1 MSKKTFNPNDWLGK
15 SKSEQTTLK
24 TPYPPHTRGQ
34 EELSDIEV
42 ITWRIES
49 SATDIA
55 PNYADWRDLGFAL
68 ADALGESGRSYYHR
82 ISRFY
87 SGYTETET
95 NKQYDS
101 CLKSHGHGV
110 TIKTLF
116 HLAKTAG
123 IDISIKTTPKV
134 ASISNHKNHTN
145 PINHSSDIGEASI
158 SPNSSKSPTEE
169 IEDIE
174 YNAPETMPTF
184 SDEIKQYLPD
194 FLQQVVAKS
203 NSPEDADLLLLGSI
217 TAISACL
224 PNVYGIY
231 AEREIFP
238 NLFLFVTAQASAGKG
253 RLTLCRKLVEPIHR
267 QLREINKAEYE
278 DYKRKQ
284 AEYVANKKDPDAEQP
299 EEPPLRTLFI
309 PANSSATAV
318 FQILNDNKGVGLM
331 FETEGDTLAQTFKS
345 EHGNYS
351 DGFRKA
357 FHHETIS
364 YNRRKDRE
372 FVELNVP
379 KLSTV
384 LSGTPRQ
391 IQNLIPDAENG
402 LFSRFIFYCMNVHLV
417 WNDVFLH
424 SDTETLD
431 SFFERLGNQFFY
443 LYKFLQQSQSIRF
456 SFTKMQQ
463 TQFNKFFN
471 TVQMEY
477 AHCFGLD
484 IVASIRRLGLI
495 AFRVSMILSTL
506 RVFEHGSLSCGGN
519 GSVMVCTDEDFQSTM
534 TMIKTLLIHTSKV
547 YQDLIPPANTAPS
560 SSQPTKIRQ
569 RFCDSLPAHF
579 DRQTYLSIAKQLN
592 IPEKTADK
600 YIKSF
605 CLKGAVIHEAHG
617 KYKKSVK

>member
-42 ITWRIES
+42 ITRRIES

-82 ISRFY
+82 LSRFY
-87 SGYTETET
+87 SGYTEKET
-95 NKQYDS
+95 DRQFDN
-101 CLKSHGHGV
+101 CLKSRGHGV
-110 TIKTLF
+110 TIKTLY

-123 IDISIKTTPKV
+123 VDVAVKKSFVNNVQKT
-134 ASISNHKNHTN
+134 A
-145 PINHSSDIGEASI
+145 I

-184 SDEIKQYLPD
+184 SDEIKENLPD
-194 FLQQVVAKS
+194 FLQQVVVKS

-391 IQNLIPDAENG
+391 IQTLIPDAENG

-431 SFFERLGNQFFY
+431 SFFERLGNQFFD
-443 LYKFLQQSQSIRF
+443 LYKFLQQSQSIKF
-456 SFTKMQQ
+456 SFTKKQQ

-471 TVQMEY
+471 TVQMDY

-506 RVFEHGSLSCGGN
+506 RVFEHGSLSYGGN

-547 YQDLIPPANTAPS
+547 YKDLIPPVNTALS

-605 CLKGAVIHEAHG
+605 CLKGAVNHEAHG
-617 KYKKSVK
+617 KYQKM

>member
-42 ITWRIES
+42 ITRRIES

-82 ISRFY
+82 LSRFY
-87 SGYTETET
+87 SGYTEKET
-95 NKQYDS
+95 DRQFDN
-101 CLKSHGHGV
+101 CLKSRGHGV
-110 TIKTLF
+110 TIKTLY

-123 IDISIKTTPKV
+123 VDVAVKKSFVNNVQKT
-134 ASISNHKNHTN
+134 A
-145 PINHSSDIGEASI
+145 I

-184 SDEIKQYLPD
+184 SDEIKENLPD
-194 FLQQVVAKS
+194 FLQQVVVKS

-391 IQNLIPDAENG
+391 IQTLIPDAENG

-431 SFFERLGNQFFY
+431 SFFERLGNQFFD
-443 LYKFLQQSQSIRF
+443 LYKFLQQSQTIRF
-456 SFTKMQQ
+456 SFTKKQQ
-463 TQFNKFFN
+463 TQFNNFFN

-477 AHCFGLD
+477 AHCFGID

-506 RVFEHGSLSCGGN
+506 RVFEHGSLSYGESGG

-547 YQDLIPPANTAPS
+547 YQDLIPPVNTAPS

-617 KYKKSVK
+617 KYKKV